1 MGGIGIA
8 FLLEVGWRVGLVG
21 VGVIALGSQLV
32 RKSFGLPIERFGL
45 AIAIVLLM
53 WGPWEL
59 LKVQIGEASIP
70 GGLLPILFIVA
81 GIVRVGSALL
91 RKARH

>member
-1 MGGIGIA
+1 
-8 FLLEVGWRVGLVG
+8 
-21 VGVIALGSQLV
+21 
-32 RKSFGLPIERFGL
+32 
-45 AIAIVLLM
+45 M